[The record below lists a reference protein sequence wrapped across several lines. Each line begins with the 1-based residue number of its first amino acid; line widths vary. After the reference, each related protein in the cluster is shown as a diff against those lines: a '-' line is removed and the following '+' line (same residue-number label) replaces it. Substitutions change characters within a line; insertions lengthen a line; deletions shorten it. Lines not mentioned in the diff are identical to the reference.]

1 MKNKLIKRDIKKRI
15 GYLIWLSDLEM
26 TRLGLACGALLWAL
40 LLFWPGTLF
49 TPERTTYTLMAAI
62 APEELWGVAFL
73 VQGVTMVYSLLWGYK
88 SKLSF
93 VFDALL
99 GCVLWT
105 ASTAACFI
113 AHYASSRSYQPP
125 AAMAY
130 EVIGSLMSWWV
141 MVRYCS
147 NNKGE

>member
-1 MKNKLIKRDIKKRI
+1 MKKQPIKRNIKKRI
-15 GYLIWLSDLEM
+15 GYLIWYSDLEM
-26 TRLGLACGALLWAL
+26 TRFGLALGALLWAL

-49 TPERTTYTLMAAI
+49 APERTTYSLMSAI
-62 APEELWGVAFL
+62 ASEELWGVAFM
-73 VQGVTMVYSLLWGYK
+73 VQGVTMLYSLLWGYK
-88 SKLSF
+88 SRVSF
-93 VFDALL
+93 VLDALL

-113 AHYASSRSYQPP
+113 AHYTSSHSYQPP

-130 EVIGSLMSWWV
+130 EVVGSLMSWWV

-147 NNKGE
+147 INKGE